1 MGDLPQIDD
10 SASVMEEGRY
20 GYAAPFDCS
29 GDFRHL
35 PPRQRRAA
43 KQRQRERQERW
54 RKAHEARAEWTPEQF
69 EEEEARIRAEIDAW
83 TEGQRDAA

>member
-1 MGDLPQIDD
+1 MADD
-10 SASVMEEGRY
+10 PLTDSSTVLEEGQF
-20 GYAAPFDCS
+20 GFAAGIDTS

-35 PPRQRRAA
+35 PKAERRAA
-43 KQRQRERQERW
+43 KERQRARQERW

-83 TEGQRDAA
+83 AEGQRDAA